1 MRDVHF
7 YSLVTLSEVN
17 KKISPLNVWKK
28 STQKIPKANTCEEI
42 CEANPPQ
49 KKRDKKKKQRKI
61 EQVLF
66 RFSLSGC
73 RYHLCTLLWLFL
85 N

>member
-28 STQKIPKANTCEEI
+28 STQKIPKAKTCEEI
-42 CEANPPQ
+42 CEANPPP
-49 KKRDKKKKQRKI
+49 KKEIKRKNKGR
-61 EQVLF
+61 LNKF
-66 RFSLSGC
+66 YLDSLCLGADITC
-73 RYHLCTLLWLFL
+73 VHFYGYF
-85 N
+85 